1 MKRFILFI
9 ALSCAVLLGAQAGGN
24 ILSLEQAR
32 ELALQNN
39 SDYQAKL
46 AELNA
51 AKWGKYSAGSKFLPT
66 LSLDGTWLYMDPA
79 TTYQAGGQTNTL
91 NQDIRSFGFSLSQ
104 PLFLGGKLW
113 QAYKMSQISEEMA
126 QTSLDGQKLTLLTD
140 VNNLYL
146 SLLQTQSLLGM
157 SELDEQSAVKNLEIA
172 QLKFDNGL
180 LSTADYLKFKSRLA
194 SKEVAL
200 LQTQTALQLAQ
211 LNLRNYLGLDYLPRA
226 QELPDLEN
234 DSGLLTLDTYDTRA
248 TTALTALALEQSR
261 TGNTSLKLLENSV
274 ELSRRAY
281 QLSKGSFLP
290 TLMLIGSR
298 QYDENGIDRYQFTAS
313 NQIMLTASIPIL
325 PQLGNYAELRKAD
338 FNHQKAI
345 LQARTA
351 NNGIL
356 LGTEASVLNLVSA
369 AKQVRA
375 AKLALDYTQQSYE
388 QLQERFRMNMIS
400 STELLD
406 AELMLSSARIAYS
419 NAVYAYHK
427 ARIALMQAMGWED
440 AQALNE
446 LIIIGVNK

>member
-1 MKRFILFI
+1 MRRLILLI
-9 ALSCAVLLGAQAGGN
+9 ALLSAVLLGAQAGGN
-24 ILSLEQAR
+24 ILSLDQAR

-39 SDYQAKL
+39 SEYQAKL

-51 AKWGKYSAGSKFLPT
+51 AKWSKQAAGSKFLPT

-79 TTYQAGGQTNTL
+79 ATYQAGGQTNSL

-113 QAYKMSQISEEMA
+113 QAYKMAQISEAMA
-126 QTSLDGQKLTLLTD
+126 ETGLSGQKLTLLTD

-146 SLLQTQSLLGM
+146 SLLQAQSLLAL
-157 SELDEQSAVKNLEIA
+157 SELDEQSAVKNMEIA

-200 LQTQTALQLAQ
+200 LQTQTALQLGQ

-226 QELPDLEN
+226 QELPDIEN
-234 DSGLLTLDTYDTRA
+234 DSELLTLDAYDTRT
-248 TTALTALALEQSR
+248 TTALTALALERSR
-261 TGNTSLKLLENSV
+261 SGNTSLQLLENSV

-281 QLSKGSFLP
+281 QISKGSFLP

-298 QYDENGIDRYQFTAS
+298 QYEENGIDRYAFSAS
-313 NQIMLTASIPIL
+313 NQIMLTASIPLL
-325 PQLGNYAELRKAD
+325 PQLGNYAEMRKAD
-338 FNHQKAI
+338 FNHKKAI

-351 NNGIL
+351 NDGIL
-356 LGTEASVLNLVSA
+356 LGTEAAVLNLVSA

-375 AKLALDYTQQSYE
+375 AKLALSYTQQSYE
-388 QLQERFRMNMIS
+388 QLQERFPMNMIS

-406 AELMLSSARIAYS
+406 AELMLSSARFAYS
-419 NAVYAYHK
+419 NAVYAYHR
-427 ARIALMQAMGWED
+427 ARIALQQSMGLDD
-440 AQALNE
+440 AQTLKE
-446 LIIIGVNK
+446 MIIIGASK